1 VRAARARATIDEVK
15 VSLSLA
21 TILVAVLAMAS
32 PASAD
37 LGPARAALASGQYA
51 QAEPLLRAATGRE
64 RAEADLLLVQLL
76 LETGRYADARS
87 LAQRLS
93 RVPATRAQG
102 LTLEGESLAQTGQYD
117 DAIARWRQ
125 ALDPRRVSVARRA
138 RALAALWSARLGRRD
153 DAEEFAQPLIDE
165 YNDAMQEEEDRPSTP
180 ARPNPRTASLRDA
193 EALGALGVAMRALGS
208 AQDANDAFNAAL
220 RVDARRVD
228 TLVDHSELYLSKE
241 DMEHAGES
249 LRDALAV
256 NPRHA
261 RALLGRA
268 RTRLASEMDFA
279 KAGED
284 LDAALAIN
292 PALAEAFALRAQ
304 MVLRDE
310 DIAGADRLTT
320 QALGINPR
328 SLDALAT
335 RAVTRFIADD
345 MAGFR
350 RALDE
355 VFRVSSVYVEAYAL
369 LAEFADWTHRYE
381 EAAGLLREGLQRPE
395 IARDRRLQGWMR
407 AQLGMNLLRT
417 GAEEEGLAEL
427 QESFR
432 QDRYN
437 VRVYNLLNLYE
448 DTITSQYATET
459 HGPFVLRMHNEER
472 AILGRYVPRLL
483 TQAYQDMVRRYRF
496 TPRGPLRVEL
506 FADSEHFS
514 VRTAGLP
521 EIGVQG
527 VCFGKVITAISP
539 RAASFNWAQILWHEL
554 AHVFAIQ
561 LSRSRVPRWFTEG
574 LSEWE
579 SFHSHPEWAREMD
592 RELLIALEGGRVPR
606 VAEMNVAF
614 THARSGDDV
623 LVAYYAASKL
633 VEFMIDRF
641 TFDRVIALLP
651 LWGQGLATPE
661 VIQRGLGVGA
671 DEVDRLF
678 REHTTQRLRAF
689 RGQWSFSPSQFRERE
704 RLEREASAPT
714 ASPEQRAK
722 AAAAAFVAD
731 RLDVAGRFAEQAIAG
746 DPNNVLARYI
756 RAMLA
761 MGRRDPRGAM
771 SELEVIF
778 RARVDGYALRVF
790 EWQLSG
796 LLRDNARH
804 RSALEAAVRLDPT
817 QPEPHRLL
825 ASLHREQG
833 RAQDEL
839 LALQQVVRLDQHD
852 RESLRTLLARLAAAA
867 RWQDIRALAEH
878 ARALDPEEA
887 QTHVTL
893 GRAYGEGQAR
903 ADAILEYESALILE
917 PPTPLRVTAL
927 VGLARVHLAAGDR
940 RAAERRAREA
950 RQADPN
956 HAEARALA
964 SQLGLR

>member
-1 VRAARARATIDEVK
+1 MPRSRLVNAPVTLASRIAAAILAAS
-15 VSLSLA
+15 SL
-21 TILVAVLAMAS
+21 
-32 PASAD
+32 ASAD
-37 LGPARAALASGQYA
+37 LAPARAALAAGQYT
-51 QAEPLLRAATGRE
+51 QAEPLLRAASGRE
-64 RAEADLLLVQLL
+64 RVEAELLLGRLL
-76 LETGRYADARS
+76 LETGRYGEAREI
-87 LAQRLS
+87 AQRLARAS
-93 RVPATRAQG
+93 ATRTQG
-102 LTLEGESLAQTGQYD
+102 LTLEGECLAQVGQYD
-117 DAIARWRQ
+117 DALDRWRRS
-125 ALDPRRVSVARRA
+125 LDPRRVGVGRRA
-138 RALAALWSARLGRRD
+138 RALAALWSARLGRRE
-153 DAEEFAQPLIDE
+153 DAEELAQPLIDE
-165 YNDAMQEEEDRPSTP
+165 YNDAMQEEEDHPSTP
-180 ARPNPRTASLRDA
+180 ARPNPRTGALRDPD
-193 EALGALGVAMRALGS
+193 ALGSLGVAMRALGS
-208 AQDANDAFNAAL
+208 VQDANDAFNAAL
-220 RVDARRVD
+220 RLDARRVD
-228 TLVDHSELYLSKE
+228 VLLDHAELYLSKE

-249 LRDALAV
+249 VRDALAV
-256 NPRHA
+256 NSRSA

-292 PALAEAFALRAQ
+292 PALPEAFALRAQ
-304 MVLRDE
+304 MALRDD
-310 DIAGADRLTT
+310 DIVAADRWIS
-320 QALGINPR
+320 QALAINPR

-335 RAVTRFIADD
+335 RAVSRFVADD

-350 RALDE
+350 QALDA
-355 VFRVSSVYVEAYAL
+355 VFRVSPVYVDAYVL
-369 LAEFADWTHRYE
+369 LGDFADWTHRYE
-381 EAAGLLREGLQRPE
+381 EAAGLMREGLARPE

-407 AQLGMNLLRT
+407 AQLGLNLLRT
-417 GAEEEGLAEL
+417 GAEEDGLAEL

-437 VRVYNLLNLYE
+437 VRVYNVLNLYE
-448 DTITSQYATET
+448 DTIATQYASET

-483 TQAYQDMVRRYRF
+483 GQAYQDMVRRYRF

-506 FADSEHFS
+506 FADTEHFS

-592 RELLIALEGGRVPR
+592 RELLAAVEGGRVPR

-614 THARSGDDV
+614 THARSGEDM

-641 TFDRVIALLP
+641 TFDRVIAMLP
-651 LWGQGLATPE
+651 LWGQGLSTSE
-661 VIQRGLGVGA
+661 VVQRGLGVGA
-671 DEVDRLF
+671 DELDRLF
-678 REHTTQRLRAF
+678 REHTLQRLRGF
-689 RGQWSFSPSQFRERE
+689 RGQWSFAASQYRDRE

-714 ASPEQRAK
+714 ATAEQRAK
-722 AAAAAFVAD
+722 AAAAALVA
-731 RLDVAGRFAEQAIAG
+731 RQPEAAGRFADQAITA
-746 DPNNVLARYI
+746 DASNALARYV
-756 RAMLA
+756 RVQLA
-761 MGRRDPRGAM
+761 LARRDGRGALT
-771 SELEVIF
+771 ELDLMF
-778 RARVDGYALRVF
+778 RARVDGYDLRSL
-790 EWQLSG
+790 EWELAES
-796 LLRDNARH
+796 LRDDARY
-804 RSALEAAVRLDPT
+804 RSALDAAVRLDST
-817 QPEPHRLL
+817 QPEPHRRL
-825 ASLHREQG
+825 AALHRRQG

-839 LALQQVVRLDQHD
+839 VALQQLVRLDQHD
-852 RESLRTLLARLAAAA
+852 REGLRALLARLAGAS
-867 RWQDIRALAEH
+867 RWQDIRALGEH
-878 ARALDPEEA
+878 ARAVDPEEA

-893 GRAYGEGQAR
+893 GRAYAEGGVR
-903 ADAILEYESALILE
+903 ADAVLEYESALLLE
-917 PPTPLRVTAL
+917 PPTPLRVSAL

-956 HAEARALA
+956 HAEARAVA
-964 SQLGLR
+964 AQLGLR